1 MQCQPGVWVR
11 DLPTN
16 NDRAWDH
23 IARMEK
29 AATGS
34 AWLFLLLIV
43 CAVIGIVGNA
53 SEGTIAL
60 IVGGVVLMGAYDRHQ
75 EPEGERCR
83 ERQGRCRESHARR
96 GRAPGNRHSGG
107 GATAHQSPGRQVAA
121 TGSGRYWARTS
132 DLRLVEAEAPRRA
145 RSACSSLQ

>member
-11 DLPTN
+11 DPSKN

-23 IARMEK
+23 VARFGKEK

-60 IVGGVVLMGAYDRHQ
+60 IVGGVVLMGVYDRHQ
-75 EPEGERCR
+75 EPWGERCR
-83 ERQGRCRESHARR
+83 ERQGSCRGSTCTAREGSGQPPFRRR
-96 GRAPGNRHSGG
+96 GDCAS
-107 GATAHQSPGRQVAA
+107 
-121 TGSGRYWARTS
+121 
-132 DLRLVEAEAPRRA
+132 EPRPPSRGY
-145 RSACSSLQ
+145 R